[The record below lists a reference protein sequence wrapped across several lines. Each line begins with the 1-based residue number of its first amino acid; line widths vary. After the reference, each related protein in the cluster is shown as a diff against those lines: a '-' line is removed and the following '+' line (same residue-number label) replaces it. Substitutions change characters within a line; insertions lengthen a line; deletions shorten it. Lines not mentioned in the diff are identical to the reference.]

1 MDIGVVEKLLSP
13 EGWALLSS
21 LPPYDDATALHLG
34 ASLREAGY
42 DPELVSAAL
51 TQCRLRARAQGKLGD
66 FAAGMLFTSDGL
78 EQATRLE
85 LGARH
90 ASRYRQAGI
99 EHVWDLGCGIGA
111 DAMAMSALGLQVT
124 AVDQDPA
131 TAAIAGTNL
140 RYFPDSR
147 TRVGDAAAIADE
159 ITALTD
165 GAWFDPARRS
175 PGRHDAQG
183 RTRRTFRLDELTP
196 SFNTLVETAA
206 RVPATG
212 AKLSP
217 SLAHSAVPA
226 GCEAQWTSYA
236 GEVLECTL
244 WWGPLVTEAGRSA
257 LVLRPPSADGSAP
270 AVDITLTERDALPG
284 QDRPTATAAPSEG
297 DWIWDP
303 DKAVVRAG
311 LTGALVAATDG
322 TELAAGA
329 GYVTA
334 ASPSEVAYA
343 RRYQISAAM
352 PLQHK
357 TLRHWLR
364 SQDIGRLT
372 IKKRGI
378 TLDADRLRKDLRLDG
393 RGNELTCI
401 ITRVGDK
408 QYFLA
413 VEPRPTT
420 HTTSEHT
427 A

>member
-1 MDIGVVEKLLSP
+1 MEIGVVEKLLSP

-21 LPPYDDATALHLG
+21 LPPYDDTTALHLG

-51 TQCRLRARAQGKLGD
+51 TQGRLRARAQGKLGD
-66 FAAGMLFTSDGL
+66 FAAGMLFTPDGL

-111 DAMAMSALGLQVT
+111 DAMAMSALGLRVT

-140 RYFPDSR
+140 RYFPDAR
-147 TRVGDAAAIADE
+147 TRVGDAATVATE
-159 ITALTD
+159 IEPTD
-165 GAWFDPARRS
+165 GAWFDPARRR
-175 PGRHDAQG
+175 PGHHDARG

-196 SFNTLVETAA
+196 TFDTLLDTAA
-206 RVPATG
+206 RIPATG

-226 GCEAQWTSYA
+226 GCEAQWTSYS
-236 GEVLECTL
+236 GEVLECAL
-244 WWGPLVTEAGRSA
+244 WWGPLVTHPGRTA
-257 LVLRPPSADGSAP
+257 LVLRPSSADGTTP
-270 AVDITLTERDALPG
+270 AVDLTLTQDDALPG
-284 QDRPTATAAPSEG
+284 EDRPTATAPPAEG

-322 TELAAGA
+322 YELAPGA
-329 GYVTA
+329 GYVA
-334 ASPSEVAYA
+334 ARTSSDVAYA
-343 RRYQISAAM
+343 RRYQIIAAL
-352 PLQHK
+352 PLHHK
-357 TLRHWLR
+357 TLRSWLR
-364 SQDIGRLT
+364 DRGIGRLT

-378 TLDADRLRKDLRLDG
+378 TLDPDRLRKDLRLDG
-393 RGNELTCI
+393 RGHELTCI
-401 ITRVGDK
+401 ITRIGEK
-408 QYFLA
+408 QFFLA
-413 VEPRPTT
+413 VNPRPAT